1 MKYSIVVGGWLG
13 GVQILFLT
21 DPIDE
26 YLTQNLTE
34 YEGNKFQNASKDDL
48 KIGSKYDQARIKEIK
63 ESYKEVTK
71 WWKDI
76 LSGENVESVKVQ
88 ICSFT
93 TWVDFAWLLILK
105 R

>member
-1 MKYSIVVGGWLG
+1 MLGVG

-48 KIGSKYDQARIKEIK
+48 KIGSKYDQARTKEIK

-71 WWKDI
+71 WWKEI
-76 LSGENVESVKVQ
+76 IARENVEYVKVQ
-88 ICSFT
+88 FCSFII
-93 TWVDFAWLLILK
+93 WVDFARLLILK

>member
-1 MKYSIVVGGWLG
+1 MLLGVGWG

-48 KIGSKYDQARIKEIK
+48 KIGSKYDQARTKEIK

-76 LSGENVESVKVQ
+76 LAGENVESVKVQ

-93 TWVDFAWLLILK
+93 NWVDFARLLILK